1 MMNLPM
7 LAFKNLWYRK
17 MRTSL
22 TILGVGTSIAVFVSL
37 VGLAGIFTDAFRQMY
52 KSRQTDLVVREKGN
66 FDFLSSGIDE
76 KYAERIKQMPE
87 VLSVSKILVD
97 FSLAGGGLRDYFLV
111 FGWEQNSDLFSKLK
125 IQGKR
130 PENED
135 EALVGVNIAKK
146 FNKKI
151 GDKIEVKGLK
161 FTIVGIFESKS
172 MFEEGSVILPLVKL
186 QKIKRVPGKVTVFN
200 LVVKKGMLL
209 GGRPVSD
216 ESQIERIRGL
226 ITQML
231 PDSEVKSVADI
242 VSTDNTMAS
251 FLGFAWAVSII
262 AFIAAILGIIN
273 TMVTSV
279 LEQTSKIGILLAI
292 GWRKLKIIRLV
303 LYEAILL
310 GMLGGVFGLILG
322 YGIMNVLVRSP
333 QLQNIGRIDYSFI
346 FMSQVILV
354 SLLVGFLSGIYP
366 AIRAISI
373 KPIEALRYE

>member
-1 MMNLPM
+1 MKNSAMRAVTIILL
-7 LAFKNLWYRK
+7 LACMAVPVTGSVYYTSSAHQIITKGDTFTVSSTNAKNGPVAIW
-17 MRTSL
+17 
-22 TILGVGTSIAVFVSL
+22 IIG
-37 VGLAGIFTDAFRQMY
+37 
-52 KSRQTDLVVREKGN
+52 
-66 FDFLSSGIDE
+66 
-76 KYAERIKQMPE
+76 
-87 VLSVSKILVD
+87 
-97 FSLAGGGLRDYFLV
+97 RDYFDTLSV
-111 FGWEQNSDLFSKLK
+111 TPDRNGNFSVTLK
-125 IQGKR
+125 PTTTEKFSSGQYAIVIQDPGPNGR
-130 PENED
+130 ME
-135 EALVGVNIAKK
+135 
-146 FNKKI
+146 
-151 GDKIEVKGLK
+151 IE
-161 FTIVGIFESKS
+161 
-172 MFEEGSVILPLVKL
+172 
-186 QKIKRVPGKVTVFN
+186 PGT
-200 LVVKKGMLL
+200 
-209 GGRPVSD
+209 
-216 ESQIERIRGL
+216 
-226 ITQML
+226 
-231 PDSEVKSVADI
+231 DSEVKSVADI

>member
-1 MMNLPM
+1 MNLPT

-37 VGLAGIFTDAFRQMY
+37 VGLAGIFTDEFRQMY

-76 KYAERIKQMPE
+76 KYADKIMQIPQ
-87 VLSVSKILVD
+87 VLNISKILID
-97 FSLAGGGLRDYFLV
+97 FSSAGARDYFLV
-111 FGWEQNSDLFSKLK
+111 LGWDQNSSLFSKLK
-125 IQGKR
+125 IQGRR
-130 PENED
+130 PENEE
-135 EALVGVNIAKK
+135 EALVGTNISRKL
-146 FNKKI
+146 NKKI
-151 GDKIEVKGLK
+151 GDKIEVKGNKL
-161 FTIVGIFESKS
+161 TVVGIFESKS
-172 MFEEGSVILPLVKL
+172 MFEEGSVIIQLEKL
-186 QKIKRVPGKVTVFN
+186 QKIKKVPGKVTLFN
-200 LVVKKGMLL
+200 LTVKKG
-209 GGRPVSD
+209 GFDAARPVSD
-216 ESQIERIRGL
+216 ESQIERIRSL
-226 ITQML
+226 IAQML
-231 PDSEVKSVADI
+231 PDTEVKSVEDI
-242 VSTDNTMAS
+242 VSSDNTMSS
-251 FLGFAWAVSII
+251 FLNFAWAVSIV

-292 GWRKLKIIRLV
+292 GWRKLKILCLV
-303 LYEAILL
+303 LYESILL

-322 YGIMNVLVRSP
+322 YGIMNILVHSP
-333 QLQNIGRIDYSFI
+333 QLQNIGRVDYNLI
-346 FMSQVILV
+346 FMLKVIAV

>member
-1 MMNLPM
+1 MNLPS

-66 FDFLSSGIDE
+66 FDFLSSGVDE
-76 KYAERIKQMPE
+76 RYAEKIMQLPE
-87 VLSVSKILVD
+87 VLSISKILID
-97 FSLAGGGLRDYFLV
+97 FSLAGSKDYFLV
-111 FGWEQNSDLFSKLK
+111 LGWDQNSSLFSKLK
-125 IQGKR
+125 IQGFC
-130 PENED
+130 PQGEG
-135 EALVGVNIAKK
+135 EALIGSTIAKK

-151 GDKIEVKGLK
+151 GDQIEVKGSGFK
-161 FTIVGIFESKS
+161 VTGIFESKS
-172 MFEEGSVILPLVKL
+172 MFEEGSVIVLLTQL
-186 QKIKRVPGKVTVFN
+186 QKIKKVPGKVTLFN
-200 LVVKKGMLL
+200 LVVRKGGFS
-209 GGRPVSD
+209 GGQPVND
-216 ESQIERIRGL
+216 VDQVERIRSQ
-226 ITQML
+226 IAAML
-231 PDSEVKSVADI
+231 PDTEVRSVEDI
-242 VSTDNTMAS
+242 VSADNTMAS
-251 FLGFAWAVSII
+251 FLNFAWAVSMI

-292 GWRKLKIIRLV
+292 GWRKLKILCLV
-303 LYEAILL
+303 LYEAIFL
-310 GMLGGVFGLILG
+310 GLLGGVFGLILG
-322 YGIMNVLVRSP
+322 YGIMNILVRSP
-333 QLQNIGRIDYSFI
+333 QLQNIGRIDYNFI
-346 FMSQVILV
+346 FMIKVLLV

>member
-1 MMNLPM
+1 MNLLG

-76 KYAERIKQMPE
+76 KYADSIMQIPE
-87 VLSVSKILVD
+87 VLSVSKILID
-97 FSLAGGGLRDYFLV
+97 FSLTGVKNYFLV
-111 FGWEQNSDLFSKLK
+111 LGWDADSSLFSKLK

-130 PENED
+130 PQNND
-135 EALVGVNIAKK
+135 QALIGSNIAKK
-146 FNKKI
+146 LNKKI
-151 GDKIEVKGLK
+151 ADKIEIKGSQ
-161 FTIVGIFESKS
+161 FTIVGIFTSKS
-172 MFEEGSVILPLVKL
+172 IFEEGSVIIGLEAL
-186 QKIKRVPGKVTVFN
+186 QKIKKVPGKVTLFN
-200 LVVKKGMLL
+200 IVVKKGNFY
-209 GGRPVSD
+209 GTKPINEEEQV
-216 ESQIERIRGL
+216 ERTRSL
-226 ITQML
+226 IASML
-231 PDSEVKSVADI
+231 PDTEVRSVEDI
-242 VSTDNTMAS
+242 VSADNTMAS
-251 FLGFAWAVSII
+251 FLNFAWAVSIV
-262 AFIAAILGIIN
+262 ACIAAILGIIN

-292 GWRKLKIIRLV
+292 GWRKSKILCLV
-303 LYEAILL
+303 LYESILL
-310 GMLGGVFGLILG
+310 GILGGVFGLILG
-322 YGIMNVLVRSP
+322 YAIMNILIHSP
-333 QLQNIGRIDYSFI
+333 QLQNIGRIEYNFI
-346 FMSQVILV
+346 FMIKVIMV

>member
-1 MMNLPM
+1 MNLPI

-22 TILGVGTSIAVFVSL
+22 TILGVGTSIAVFVAL

-76 KYAERIKQMPE
+76 KYADKIMQIPE
-87 VLSVSKILVD
+87 VLSISKILID
-97 FSLAGGGLRDYFLV
+97 FSLAGSKDYFLV
-111 FGWEQNSDLFSKLK
+111 LGWDQNSSLFSKLK

-130 PENED
+130 PQSDD
-135 EALVGVNIAKK
+135 EALVGATISKK

-151 GDKIEVKGLK
+151 GDKIEVKGSKL
-161 FTIVGIFESKS
+161 TIVGIFESKS
-172 MFEEGSVILPLVKL
+172 MFEEGSVIILLEKL
-186 QKIKRVPGKVTVFN
+186 QKIKKVPGKITLFN
-200 LVVKKGMLL
+200 IVVKKGSFY
-209 GGRPVSD
+209 GGKPVND
-216 ESQIERIRGL
+216 EDQIERTRSL
-226 ITQML
+226 IAQML
-231 PDSEVKSVADI
+231 PDTEVRSVEDI
-242 VSTDNTMAS
+242 VSADNTMTS
-251 FLGFAWAVSII
+251 FLNFAWAVSMV

-292 GWRKLKIIRLV
+292 GWRKLKILCLV
-303 LYEAILL
+303 LYESILL

-322 YGIMNVLVRSP
+322 YGIMNVLVHSP
-333 QLQNIGRIDYSFI
+333 QLQNIGRINYNFI
-346 FMSQVILV
+346 FMIKVIMV

>member
-1 MMNLPM
+1 MNLLG

-76 KYAERIKQMPE
+76 KYADSIMQIPE
-87 VLSVSKILVD
+87 VLSVSKILID
-97 FSLAGGGLRDYFLV
+97 FSLSGAKNYFLV
-111 FGWEQNSDLFSKLK
+111 LGWDADSSLFSKLK

-130 PENED
+130 PQNND
-135 EALVGVNIAKK
+135 EALIGANIAKK
-146 FNKKI
+146 LNKKI
-151 GDKIEVKGLK
+151 ADKIEIKGSP
-161 FTIVGIFESKS
+161 FTIVGIFTSKS
-172 MFEEGSVILPLVKL
+172 IFEEGSVIIGLEAL
-186 QKIKRVPGKVTVFN
+186 QKIKKVPGKVTLFN
-200 LVVKKGMLL
+200 IVVKKGAFY
-209 GGRPVSD
+209 GAKPINEQV
-216 ESQIERIRGL
+216 QVERIRSL
-226 ITQML
+226 IASLL
-231 PDSEVKSVADI
+231 PDTEVRSVEDI
-242 VSTDNTMAS
+242 VSADNTMAS
-251 FLGFAWAVSII
+251 FLNFAWAVSIV
-262 AFIAAILGIIN
+262 ACIAAILGIIN

-292 GWRKLKIIRLV
+292 GWRKSKILCLV
-303 LYEAILL
+303 LYESIFL
-310 GMLGGVFGLILG
+310 GILGGVFGLILG
-322 YGIMNVLVRSP
+322 YAIMNILIHSP
-333 QLQNIGRIDYSFI
+333 QLQNIGRIEYNFI
-346 FMSQVILV
+346 FMIKVIMV